1 MQRTAQL
8 RVWSPTLAVTV
19 ARPGATAVMVPS
31 AVTVAIL
38 VSLLVQLTSP
48 DAPVTVIYWVS
59 PSLSRVMSLA
69 LRVGFVSAGASAP
82 LAAGSVPAGS

>member
-38 VSLLVQLTSP
+38 VSLLVQVTSP
-48 DAPVTVIYWVS
+48 DAPVTVIC
-59 PSLSRVMSLA
+59 
-69 LRVGFVSAGASAP
+69 
-82 LAAGSVPAGS
+82 